1 MTAQSEKSRKEPKSD
16 KVIFKNVF
24 CYFFEL
30 IGVDKPE
37 NLKLLVEKSQKIE
50 KEQDWDKFFKENKPE
65 EMINFEKL
73 QLLSTEKDG

>member
-37 NLKLLVEKSQKIE
+37 NLKLLVDKSQKIE
-50 KEQDWDKFFKENKPE
+50 KE
-65 EMINFEKL
+65 
-73 QLLSTEKDG
+73 